1 MWGKQ
6 NRKAEPARSE
16 GSVGSA
22 ESGNGAQASPAPPS
36 VPNQRRALDAVAVFL
51 LAAIAVLTAWCGF
64 QSSKWGGE
72 MSIAFSQASGARVTA
87 TDWASQARD
96 AQSNDLAI
104 WAQWVLATD
113 QGDTQLAQ
121 FIEER
126 FSPEFATA
134 FDAWTADGRVERGPF
149 MRDEYVPPGTDEA
162 AKFNELAGEQ
172 FDAALVNNQR
182 GDNYSLLTVLFALV
196 LFLTAMSQRD
206 MQPWVRRVLLVAAG
220 LFAVSGLVLMLTFPI
235 KI

>member
-16 GSVGSA
+16 ASVGSA

-36 VPNQRRALDAVAVFL
+36 APRPRRALDATAVFL
-51 LAAIAVLTAWCGF
+51 LAAVAVLTAWCGF

-96 AQSNDLAI
+96 AQSNDLAV

-113 QGDTQLAQ
+113 QGDAQLAQ

-149 MRDEYVPPGTDEA
+149 IRDEYVPPGTEEA
-162 AKFNELAGEQ
+162 AQFNELADER

-196 LFLTAMSQRD
+196 LFLAAMSQRD
-206 MQPWVRRVLLVAAG
+206 MQPWVRRVLLVTAG
-220 LFAVSGLVLMLTFPI
+220 LFAVGGLVLMLTFPI

>member
-1 MWGKQ
+1 MTDAGDPPGETSA
-6 NRKAEPARSE
+6 RPAGERTR
-16 GSVGSA
+16 
-22 ESGNGAQASPAPPS
+22 
-36 VPNQRRALDAVAVFL
+36 QRRALDATAVFL
-51 LAAIAVLTAWCGF
+51 LAAVAVLTAWCGF

-72 MSIAFSQASGARVTA
+72 MSIAFSEASGARVTA

-104 WAQWVLATD
+104 FAQWVLATD
-113 QGDTQLAQ
+113 QGDAQLAGY
-121 FIEER
+121 IEER

-149 MRDEYVPPGTDEA
+149 LRDEYVPPGTEEA
-162 AKFNELAGEQ
+162 AQFNEVADER

-196 LFLTAMSQRD
+196 LFLAAMSQRD
-206 MQPWVRRVLLVAAG
+206 MQPWVRRVLLITAG
-220 LFAVSGLVLMLTFPI
+220 VFAVGGLVLMLTFPI

>member
-1 MWGKQ
+1 MTD
-6 NRKAEPARSE
+6 ADEPKGE
-16 GSVGSA
+16 GAVA
-22 ESGNGAQASPAPPS
+22 TAKPTR
-36 VPNQRRALDAVAVFL
+36 QRRALDATAVFL
-51 LAAIAVLTAWCGF
+51 LAAVAVLTAWCGF

-104 WAQWVLATD
+104 WAQWVLAID
-113 QGDTQLAQ
+113 QGDVELAQ

-149 MRDEYVPPGTDEA
+149 MRDEYVPPGTEEAVEFNAVADER
-162 AKFNELAGEQ
+162 
-172 FDAALVNNQR
+172 FDTALVNNQR

-196 LFLTAMSQRD
+196 LFLTAVSQRD
-206 MQPWVRRVLLVAAG
+206 MQPWVRRVLLVTAG
-220 LFAVSGLVLMLTFPI
+220 VFAVGGLVLMLTFPI